1 MRTATVER
9 NTKETQIA
17 ATLCLDGGEV
27 AVSTGNGFFDH
38 MLTAFAVHGGFG
50 LQLTVQGDL
59 EVDTHHTV
67 EDTGI
72 VLGQALRRA
81 LGDFGGIAR
90 YGSFA
95 VPMDESLARCDLDLS
110 NRPFLVFRAT
120 FQQERCGDYETCV
133 TEEFWRAFAVNAGIT
148 LHIDVPYG
156 TNAHHQIEAVFK
168 AVGHALHEAVHRRNG
183 QISGIVKILI
193 QLLQPLLQRL
203 VLQAAGD
210 ETLFRDLSQGQRPVR
225 LRCAGSHCLKALHGH
240 GEHAVLHLTV
250 LEPVGGLRF
259 GGGDEH
265 QLAAGQGGAGTGFD
279 GQGAQGAWDKSGF

>member
-90 YGSFA
+90 YGSFV

-168 AVGHALHEAVHRRNG
+168 AVGHALHGAV
-183 QISGIVKILI
+183 
-193 QLLQPLLQRL
+193 QPT
-203 VLQAAGD
+203 G
-210 ETLFRDLSQGQRPVR
+210 G
-225 LRCAGSHCLKALHGH
+225 
-240 GEHAVLHLTV
+240 AVLSTKGV
-250 LEPVGGLRF
+250 F
-259 GGGDEH
+259 
-265 QLAAGQGGAGTGFD
+265 
-279 GQGAQGAWDKSGF
+279 